1 MIEIEMRLFGSFR
14 KYEKHGNPIIL
25 NASEPISVSN
35 LKERLN
41 NRFKELF
48 PHFSDSEL
56 IQDSAIASDSQV
68 LDLNHVIKN
77 SCSLLILPPVCGG

>member
-1 MIEIEMRLFGSFR
+1 MIEIEMKLFGSFR
-14 KYEKHGNPIIL
+14 KYEKHGEPIIVSS
-25 NASEPISVSN
+25 NEPISVSH
-35 LKERLN
+35 LKEKLSS
-41 NRFKELF
+41 RFKELF

-68 LDLNHVIKN
+68 LDLNYVIKN

>member
-41 NRFKELF
+41 NRFKFET
-48 PHFSDSEL
+48 EK
-56 IQDSAIASDSQV
+56 IGRA
-68 LDLNHVIKN
+68 HV
-77 SCSLLILPPVCGG
+77 